1 MPDPDAP
8 RTDTPRTD
16 APQLDAE
23 KQRLRA
29 AAKQSRARA
38 AAATPDAGSAVAE
51 AVLAALD
58 EGRIPLAPGAS
69 VSGYWPKG
77 DELDPRPL
85 MTRLSERGHPVGLPV
100 VTGRNRPLTFRR
112 WAPADQLVPAAFGLL
127 EPGPDQPEV
136 LPDLLLVPLLAF
148 DRNGWRLGYGGG
160 FYDRTVAKLQG
171 AGRPLTVG
179 LAYAG
184 QAQARVPHGTTDRP
198 MDWIA
203 TERELLA
210 TSESEHETAVL
221 R

>member
-1 MPDPDAP
+1 MPDPALP
-8 RTDTPRTD
+8 SRPDTPR
-16 APQLDAE
+16 LDAE

-29 AAKQSRARA
+29 TAKQSRARA
-38 AAATPDAGSAVAE
+38 AAAAEEAGAAVAE
-51 AVLAALD
+51 AVIAALD
-58 EGRIPLAPGAS
+58 DGRIPLAAGAP

-85 MTRLSERGHPVGLPV
+85 MARLSERGHPVGLPV
-100 VTGRNRPLTFRR
+100 VTGRDRPLTFRR
-112 WAPADQLVPAAFGLL
+112 WAPEAALVPAAFGLL
-127 EPGPDQPEV
+127 EPEPDQPEV

-184 QAQARVPHGTTDRP
+184 QEQARVPHGPTDRP

-210 TSESEHETAVL
+210 TSEGEHETAVL